1 MRVTFLGTGTS
12 RGVPVIGCPCSVC
25 TSDDP
30 RNKRLR
36 SSVLLESQVKVVID
50 TSADFRQQMLR
61 LDVRRLDAAIFTHAH
76 VDHILGLDDVYP
88 FNIWSKRDFPIYAS
102 AETMQEIEITFRHL
116 FAEEI
121 YPGIPV
127 IQRHVIKG
135 PFQIGDLHFEP
146 VEALHGSLVV
156 LGFRIGNFAYL
167 TDVSHIPKASME
179 RLEGVE
185 WLVLDGLRNKP
196 HPTHFS
202 LSQAAQ
208 AAQEI
213 GARQTYLI
221 HMCHE
226 VEHVKAN
233 ASLPEGVQLS
243 YDGLV
248 LEV

>member
-1 MRVTFLGTGTS
+1 MQVTFLGTGTS
-12 RGVPVIGCPCSVC
+12 RGVPVIGCSCRVC
-25 TSDDP
+25 TSRNP
-30 RNKRLR
+30 RNNRLR
-36 SSVLLESQVKVVID
+36 SSVLLESQAKVVID

-61 LDVRRLDAAIFTHAH
+61 QGVRRLDAAVFTHAH

-88 FNIWSKRDFPIYAS
+88 FNIWNKRDFPIYAS
-102 AETMQEIEITFRHL
+102 ADTMREIEITFRHL

-127 IQRHVIKG
+127 IQRNIIEG
-135 PFQIGDLHFEP
+135 PFRIGDLDFEP
-146 VEALHGSLVV
+146 LEALHGNLVV
-156 LGFRIGNFAYL
+156 LGFRIGSFAYL
-167 TDVSHIPKASME
+167 TDVSHIPQASMK

-185 WLVLDGLRNKP
+185 WLVLDGLRSKP

-202 LSQAAQ
+202 LSQAAE
-208 AAQEI
+208 AARQI

-226 VEHVKAN
+226 VEHDEAN

>member
-61 LDVRRLDAAIFTHAH
+61 LGLRRLDAAVYTHAH

-88 FNIWSKRDFPIYAS
+88 FNIWNKSDFPIYAS

-127 IQRHVIKG
+127 IQRHVIDG
-135 PFQIGDLHFEP
+135 PFQIGDLRFEP
-146 VEALHGSLVV
+146 LEALHGSLVV

-167 TDVSHIPKASME
+167 TDVSHIPQASMD

-185 WLVLDGLRNKP
+185 CLVLDGLRSKP

-202 LSQAAQ
+202 LSQAAE
-208 AAQEI
+208 AAQQI

-226 VEHVKAN
+226 VEHVEAN
-233 ASLPEGVQLS
+233 ASLPDGVQLS